1 MNENELKRLGR
12 RDLLELLLE
21 ISKENE
27 QLRKRNSALEAQL
40 MDRMLKISNA
50 GSLADAV
57 LQLNGVF
64 LAAQEACDQY
74 IYNVKM
80 QCQKMEDETKNK
92 CMEMLNQSKE

>member
-21 ISKENE
+21 LSKENE

-40 MDRMLKISNA
+40 MDRMIKIYNA

-64 LAAQEACDQY
+64 QAAQEACDQY

-92 CMEMLNQSKE
+92 CMNMLNKPEQ